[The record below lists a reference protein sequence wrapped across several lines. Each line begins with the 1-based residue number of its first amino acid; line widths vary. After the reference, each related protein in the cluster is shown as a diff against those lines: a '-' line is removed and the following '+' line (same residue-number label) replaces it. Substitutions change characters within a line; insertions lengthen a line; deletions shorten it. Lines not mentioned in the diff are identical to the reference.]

1 MGRGWNLQ
9 TARPLYLLIAL
20 AASVGSVGSGCSRPD
35 RAAATGYAGDESQ
48 QSNDGE
54 KSSGGEARSG
64 STDLDDDD
72 YVRGLFL
79 EVEGAPRI
87 RTCAPAR
94 ATWVILAYAPEVIDD
109 HRVRTREVHC
119 TERTISDRC
128 TLVAEERYYLLDP
141 KDYFTVGP
149 GVKVERAL
157 QLAELA
163 LKLADGRR
171 LLAVAAD
178 KRAQL
183 VTFGT
188 CGSETQLAVRVKG
201 RGREQSL
208 EVIETRYSVEL

>member
-1 MGRGWNLQ
+1 MGRGWTL
-9 TARPLYLLIAL
+9 AGAWIAVCLLA
-20 AASVGSVGSGCSRPD
+20 GGCSRPN
-35 RAAATGYAGDESQ
+35 RAVAAGYAGDDTKSEA
-48 QSNDGE
+48 E
-54 KSSGGEARSG
+54 SSGGEARSG
-64 STDLDDDD
+64 GSNDLDDDD

-79 EVEGAPRI
+79 EVENAPRI

-94 ATWVILAYAPEVIDD
+94 ANWVILAYAPEVLDD

-119 TERTISDRC
+119 SERTISDRC
-128 TLVAEERYYLLDP
+128 KLVAEERYYLLDP

-149 GVKVERAL
+149 GVKAERAL

-163 LKLADGRR
+163 LPLAEGRR

-183 VTFGT
+183 ITLGT
-188 CGSETQLAVRVKG
+188 CGTETQLAVRVKG
-201 RGREQSL
+201 RGREQRL